1 MQFLPDVYVTC
12 EVCGGSRFNSETL
25 EVKFKD
31 KNISQ
36 ILSMTVEEAAPFL
49 QNIPGLHSKLNTLHE
64 VGLSYVRLGQPAPQ
78 LSGGEA
84 QRVKLATELSKRGS
98 RDTVY
103 ILDEPTTGLHFADL
117 EKLIKV
123 LQELVTMGNTVLVI
137 EHNLDIVKNADWIID
152 LGPEGGD
159 GGGQIIA
166 EGTVKDVANAK
177 QSYTGQ
183 YLKKVI

>member
-36 ILSMTVEEAAPFL
+36 ILSMTVEEAAPFF

-103 ILDEPTTGLHFADL
+103 ILDEPTTGLHFADV
-117 EKLIKV
+117 ERLIKV
-123 LQELVTMGNTVLVI
+123 LKLLVRKGNSIFVI
-137 EHNLDIVKNADWIID
+137 EHNIDVIRNSDWIID
-152 LGPEGGD
+152 LGPSGGD
-159 GGGQIIA
+159 KGGEIIA
-166 EGTVKDVANAK
+166 EGTVDDIRESKE
-177 QSYTGQ
+177 SITSRF
-183 YLKKVI
+183 L